1 MTQDANARTT
11 FLARRHTPGS
21 GGSVYA
27 PPTVGKPRRAVP
39 RLWVQRPPAAP
50 NARVPARA
58 TQPPAPQ
65 LATQPSP
72 LRRHLAIFQDDLA
85 WNEAVAVRLPA
96 AIAEARQT
104 EGTTVTTQM
113 RAGGVLFQTTWS
125 AEQFALA
132 PAVVADVIT
141 TLRAATW
148 DMSNQINPALANPA
162 PVTVEFQ
169 PGSIVL
175 PPITVE
181 AEVNMPARTPIEIKY
196 DQQGKPIGVQPV
208 AALPTRSV
216 RPQGF

>member
-1 MTQDANARTT
+1 MTTDARTT
-11 FLARRHTPGS
+11 FLARRQTPGS
-21 GGSVYA
+21 GGNLYQ

-39 RLWVQRPPAAP
+39 RLWVQRPLAAP
-50 NARVPARA
+50 NAPARA

-85 WNEAVAVRLPA
+85 WNEAVAARLPA

-104 EGTTVTTQM
+104 EGATVTTQM

-141 TLRAATW
+141 TLRAAIW
-148 DMSNQINPALANPA
+148 DMSNQINPAPANPA

-181 AEVNMPARTPIEIKY
+181 AEVNMPARTPIQIVY
-196 DQQGKPIGVQPV
+196 GQDGLPVGVKPVQ
-208 AALPTRSV
+208 ALPSRTS